1 MQIPKRYVLF
11 RPLADVDADKERP
24 QTVIFFADPD
34 ELSALVILA
43 NYGRGSN
50 ENVIIPFAAGCRA
63 IGNSRRS
70 NMTRKLEHGAVWL
83 ADLNPQRGME
93 PGKTRPVLIIQNQ
106 ALLDA
111 GHPSTL
117 VIPLTTRLIE
127 DAAPLRL
134 RLSARDRLDRDSDLL
149 IDQIRA
155 IDNQR
160 LVTGPLTLLGA
171 EEMSRIYPAILEVMG
186 IELNPQFSFQKRLS

>member
-1 MQIPKRYVLF
+1 
-11 RPLADVDADKERP
+11 
-24 QTVIFFADPD
+24 
-34 ELSALVILA
+34 
-43 NYGRGSN
+43 
-50 ENVIIPFAAGCRA
+50 
-63 IGNSRRS
+63 
-70 NMTRKLEHGAVWL
+70 MTRKLEHGAVWL
-83 ADLNPQRGME
+83 ADLNPQRGTE

-160 LVTGPLTLLGA
+160 LVTGPLTLLDA
-171 EEMSRIYPAILEVMG
+171 EKMSRIYPAIMEVLG
-186 IELNPQFSFQKRLS
+186 IELNPRVAFSIHES

>member
-1 MQIPKRYVLF
+1 
-11 RPLADVDADKERP
+11 
-24 QTVIFFADPD
+24 
-34 ELSALVILA
+34 
-43 NYGRGSN
+43 
-50 ENVIIPFAAGCRA
+50 
-63 IGNSRRS
+63 
-70 NMTRKLEHGAVWL
+70 MTRKIEHGAVWL
-83 ADLNPQRGME
+83 ADLNPRKGTE

-134 RLSARDRLDRDSDLL
+134 RLNARDGLERDSDLL

-160 LVTGPLTLLGA
+160 LVTGPLTLLTA
-171 EEMSRIYPAILEVMG
+171 EELSRIYSAILEVMG
-186 IELNPQFSFQKRLS
+186 IDLDQHAVFSVHES

>member
-1 MQIPKRYVLF
+1 
-11 RPLADVDADKERP
+11 
-24 QTVIFFADPD
+24 
-34 ELSALVILA
+34 
-43 NYGRGSN
+43 
-50 ENVIIPFAAGCRA
+50 
-63 IGNSRRS
+63 
-70 NMTRKLEHGAVWL
+70 MTRKLEHGTVWL
-83 ADLNPQRGME
+83 ADLNPQRGTE
-93 PGKTRPVLIIQNQ
+93 PGKMRPVLIIQNQ

-171 EEMSRIYPAILEVMG
+171 EEMSLIYPAILEVMG
-186 IELNPQFSFQKRLS
+186 IELNPQAAFSIHES

>member
-1 MQIPKRYVLF
+1 
-11 RPLADVDADKERP
+11 
-24 QTVIFFADPD
+24 
-34 ELSALVILA
+34 
-43 NYGRGSN
+43 
-50 ENVIIPFAAGCRA
+50 
-63 IGNSRRS
+63 
-70 NMTRKLEHGAVWL
+70 MTRKLEHGAVWL
-83 ADLNPQRGME
+83 ADLNPQRGTE

-134 RLSARDRLDRDSDLL
+134 RLSTRDRLDRDSDLL

-155 IDNQR
+155 IDNKR
-160 LVTGPLTLLGA
+160 LVTGPLTLLDA
-171 EEMSRIYPAILEVMG
+171 DEMSQIYHAIMEVMG
-186 IELNPQFSFQKRLS
+186 I

>member
-1 MQIPKRYVLF
+1 
-11 RPLADVDADKERP
+11 
-24 QTVIFFADPD
+24 
-34 ELSALVILA
+34 
-43 NYGRGSN
+43 
-50 ENVIIPFAAGCRA
+50 
-63 IGNSRRS
+63 
-70 NMTRKLEHGAVWL
+70 MTRKIEHGAVWL
-83 ADLNPQRGME
+83 ADLNPRQGTE

-117 VIPLTTRLIE
+117 VVPLTTRLIE

-134 RLSARDRLDRDSDLL
+134 RLNARDRLERDSDLL
-149 IDQIRA
+149 IDQVRA

-160 LVTGPLTLLGA
+160 LVTGPLTLLSA

-186 IELNPQFSFQKRLS
+186 IDLDRQAVFSVHES

>member
-1 MQIPKRYVLF
+1 
-11 RPLADVDADKERP
+11 
-24 QTVIFFADPD
+24 
-34 ELSALVILA
+34 
-43 NYGRGSN
+43 
-50 ENVIIPFAAGCRA
+50 
-63 IGNSRRS
+63 
-70 NMTRKLEHGAVWL
+70 MTRKLEHGAVWL
-83 ADLNPQRGME
+83 ADLNPRQGTE

-127 DAAPLRL
+127 DAEPLRL
-134 RLSARDRLDRDSDLL
+134 RVNSRERLERDSDLL

-160 LVTGPLTLLGA
+160 LVTGPLALLNA
-171 EEMSRIYPAILEVMG
+171 EEMSRIYRAILEVMG
-186 IELNPQFSFQKRLS
+186 IDFDRQVAFSVHES

>member
-1 MQIPKRYVLF
+1 
-11 RPLADVDADKERP
+11 
-24 QTVIFFADPD
+24 
-34 ELSALVILA
+34 
-43 NYGRGSN
+43 
-50 ENVIIPFAAGCRA
+50 
-63 IGNSRRS
+63 
-70 NMTRKLEHGAVWL
+70 MTRKLEHGGVWL
-83 ADLNPQRGME
+83 ADLNPQRGTE
-93 PGKTRPVLIIQNQ
+93 PGKTRPVLIIQHQ

-134 RLSARDRLDRDSDLL
+134 RLSARERLERDSDLL

-160 LVTGPLTLLGA
+160 LIKGPLTILGA
-171 EEMSRIYPAILEVMG
+171 EDMSRIYLAILEVMG
-186 IELNPQFSFQKRLS
+186 IQIDSQVTFSVHES

>member
-1 MQIPKRYVLF
+1 
-11 RPLADVDADKERP
+11 
-24 QTVIFFADPD
+24 
-34 ELSALVILA
+34 
-43 NYGRGSN
+43 
-50 ENVIIPFAAGCRA
+50 
-63 IGNSRRS
+63 
-70 NMTRKLEHGAVWL
+70 MTRKLEHGAVWL
-83 ADLNPQRGME
+83 ADLNPRRGTE

-127 DAAPLRL
+127 NAAPLRL
-134 RLSARDRLDRDSDLL
+134 RLSARDHLDRDSDLL

-160 LVTGPLTLLGA
+160 LVTGPLTLLS
-171 EEMSRIYPAILEVMG
+171 EEELSRIYSATLEVMG
-186 IELNPQFSFQKRLS
+186 IELNPQFSFTET

>member
-1 MQIPKRYVLF
+1 
-11 RPLADVDADKERP
+11 
-24 QTVIFFADPD
+24 
-34 ELSALVILA
+34 
-43 NYGRGSN
+43 
-50 ENVIIPFAAGCRA
+50 
-63 IGNSRRS
+63 
-70 NMTRKLEHGAVWL
+70 MTRKLEHGAVWL
-83 ADLNPQRGME
+83 ADLNPRRGTE

-149 IDQIRA
+149 IDQLHA
-155 IDNQR
+155 INNQR
-160 LVTGPLTLLGA
+160 LVAGPLTLLDK

-186 IELNPQFSFQKRLS
+186 IELNPRGAFSVHEY

>member
-1 MQIPKRYVLF
+1 
-11 RPLADVDADKERP
+11 
-24 QTVIFFADPD
+24 
-34 ELSALVILA
+34 
-43 NYGRGSN
+43 
-50 ENVIIPFAAGCRA
+50 
-63 IGNSRRS
+63 
-70 NMTRKLEHGAVWL
+70 MTRKLEQGAVWL
-83 ADLNPQRGME
+83 ADLNPRRGTE

-106 ALLDA
+106 ALLDT

-149 IDQIRA
+149 IDQLRA

-160 LVTGPLTLLGA
+160 LVTGPLTLLDK

-186 IELNPQFSFQKRLS
+186 IELNPRGA

>member
-1 MQIPKRYVLF
+1 
-11 RPLADVDADKERP
+11 
-24 QTVIFFADPD
+24 
-34 ELSALVILA
+34 
-43 NYGRGSN
+43 
-50 ENVIIPFAAGCRA
+50 
-63 IGNSRRS
+63 
-70 NMTRKLEHGAVWL
+70 MTRKLEHGAVWL
-83 ADLNPQRGME
+83 ADLNPRQGTE

-171 EEMSRIYPAILEVMG
+171 EEMSGIYPAILEVMG
-186 IELNPQFSFQKRLS
+186 IELNS

>member
-1 MQIPKRYVLF
+1 
-11 RPLADVDADKERP
+11 
-24 QTVIFFADPD
+24 
-34 ELSALVILA
+34 
-43 NYGRGSN
+43 
-50 ENVIIPFAAGCRA
+50 
-63 IGNSRRS
+63 
-70 NMTRKLEHGAVWL
+70 MTRKLDRGAVWL
-83 ADLNPQRGME
+83 ADLNPQRGTE

-127 DAAPLRL
+127 DASPLRL

-171 EEMSRIYPAILEVMG
+171 EEMVQIYRAILDVMG
-186 IELNPQFSFQKRLS
+186 IELNSRVAFSVHES

>member
-1 MQIPKRYVLF
+1 
-11 RPLADVDADKERP
+11 
-24 QTVIFFADPD
+24 
-34 ELSALVILA
+34 
-43 NYGRGSN
+43 
-50 ENVIIPFAAGCRA
+50 
-63 IGNSRRS
+63 
-70 NMTRKLEHGAVWL
+70 MTRKLEHGAVWL
-83 ADLNPQRGME
+83 ADLNPQRGTE

-127 DAAPLRL
+127 DAVPLRL
-134 RLSARDRLDRDSDLL
+134 RLSARDRLERDSDLL

-171 EEMSRIYPAILEVMG
+171 EEMSRIYSAILEVMG
-186 IELNPQFSFQKRLS
+186 IELNPPFAFMET